1 MARALIVRG
10 ALVSALALSILAC
23 APSSERAD
31 AQPEAVSPGTRPAEK
46 PAASPETRPAEV
58 KEAESAAKPVPEKQD
73 YVVVS
78 EASDMRIFVYRTGR
92 LADKLGHNH
101 VVSSEDIQGT
111 MMVTRDLVGST
122 VDIRIPVA
130 TLVVDDP
137 QKRKEAGEGFQT
149 QVPEKDIKAAR
160 QRMLSSQVLDAGPY
174 PLVKI
179 KATVTG
185 GTPPEM
191 QADVAMTLH
200 GQVRN
205 FLTLVRFERQEALA
219 TATGSFTLLQTDFG
233 IEPFSMLGGALAVR
247 DEVGIQYRIVAKP
260 KD

>member
-1 MARALIVRG
+1 MVGALIIRG
-10 ALVSALALSILAC
+10 ALVSVLALSILAC

-31 AQPEAVSPGTRPAEK
+31 TQPEAATPGSPAKK
-46 PAASPETRPAEV
+46 PAASAEARPDER
-58 KEAESAAKPVPEKQD
+58 KEAPSAAKPIPEQQD

-78 EASDMRIFVYRTGR
+78 EESDVRIFVYREGR
-92 LADKLGHNH
+92 LADRIGHNH
-101 VVSSEDIQGT
+101 VISSPDIRGS

-122 VDIRIPVA
+122 VDVLIPVA

-137 QKRKEAGEGFQT
+137 EQRKEAGEGFQT
-149 QVPEKDIKAAR
+149 VIPEKDIKATR

-185 GTPPEM
+185 GSPPEL
-191 QADVAMTLH
+191 QADVAMTVH

-219 TATGSFTLLQTDFG
+219 TATGSFTLLQSDFG

-260 KD
+260 KE